1 MLPEPEEDPLT
12 RPRQPQRT
20 SDSPI
25 THATGRLHSLTV
37 ETILHA
43 PALTGFRASMRCV
56 SAPQMLVDICLT
68 DGPILNQQVD
78 PKGLV
83 LRKAHKDDLIPP
95 REATIKDCAKDH
107 VGTAAPGCPSERS
120 SARSDAPAV
129 RALPQAPRGG

>member
-1 MLPEPEEDPLT
+1 MLPEPDGDPLT

-25 THATGRLHSLTV
+25 THATGSLHSLTV
-37 ETILHA
+37 ETMLHA

-56 SAPQMLVDICLT
+56 SGPQMLVDICLT

-83 LRKAHKDDLIPP
+83 LRKAHEDDLIPP
-95 REATIKDCAKDH
+95 CRSHNKDH
-107 VGTAAPGCPSERS
+107 VGTAALGCPAERS

-129 RALPQAPRGG
+129 RALPQAPPGDET